1 MSAPHHARRL
11 RRALSDLELSTPTQ
25 PTTAEARSESIV
37 RIEEAIRAKT
47 RRRRAS
53 GAKAFVAVAAV
64 AAVLGIVVGVRRLPR
79 ARVAAFPPPQSTGTP
94 TQVVARPVGDG
105 SSVVVST
112 GQSPLETARVLS
124 GGSRVVTRPG
134 GRALLDFSTGTN
146 VLLGEGTDA
155 TVDAEGATQ
164 VVRVDRGTIDL
175 RVAKLATDQRF
186 LVQTPDAQ
194 VEVRGTQFRVSV
206 VDSDPLCG
214 AATRTRVSV
223 SEGVVVV
230 RRGAGEIRLTPGQQ
244 WPVGCDRTSAGAGSR
259 EEPAVSGAPRSSVS
273 ASSGLAP
280 NTPKLSQQN
289 ELFGRAVDAKRRG
302 DTAAAVAAFE
312 RLITNYP
319 NGPLAESAAL
329 ERMRLLRT
337 ADPAL
342 AAVAARQYLA
352 RYPNGSNRAEA
363 QAILAE
369 AR

>member
-1 MSAPHHARRL
+1 MSAPHYARQL
-11 RRALSDLELSTPTQ
+11 REALSDLELSSPTQ
-25 PTTAEARSESIV
+25 PTTLEARSESIA
-37 RIEEAIRAKT
+37 RIEAALLANA

-53 GAKAFVAVAAV
+53 GAKAFVVVAAV

-112 GQSPLETARVLS
+112 SQSPLETARVLS

-164 VVRVDRGTIDL
+164 IVRVDRGTIDL

-206 VDSDPLCG
+206 VDGDPLCG
-214 AATRTRVSV
+214 AGTRTRVSV

-230 RRGAGEIRLTPGQQ
+230 RAGAEEIRLAPGQQ
-244 WPVGCDRTSAGAGSR
+244 WPGGCNRTSGGAGSR
-259 EEPAVSGAPRSSVS
+259 EEPAVPDAPRSRIP
-273 ASSGLAP
+273 ASSSQAP
-280 NTPKLSQQN
+280 NTPKLSEQN

-302 DTAAAVAAFE
+302 DDAAAVAAFE
-312 RLITNYP
+312 RLITKYP

-329 ERMRLLRT
+329 ERIRLLRAT
-337 ADPAL
+337 APAL

-352 RYPNGSNRAEA
+352 RYPEGSNRAEA

-369 AR
+369 VR

>member
-1 MSAPHHARRL
+1 MSAPHYARRL
-11 RRALSDLELSTPTQ
+11 RQALTDLELSARTQ
-25 PTTAEARSESIV
+25 PTTAEARSESIA
-37 RIEEAIRAKT
+37 RIAEALRAKN

-79 ARVAAFPPPQSTGTP
+79 AGVAAFPPPQPARTS

-164 VVRVDRGTIDL
+164 IVRVDRGTIDL

-206 VDSDPLCG
+206 VDGDPLCG
-214 AATRTRVSV
+214 GGTRTRVAV

-230 RRGAGEIRLTPGQQ
+230 RDRAGEIRVAPGQQ
-244 WPVGCDRTSAGAGSR
+244 WPAGCDRTSGGADSR
-259 EEPAVSGAPRSSVS
+259 DEPAVPGAPRSSVP

-280 NTPKLSQQN
+280 STPKLREQN

-312 RLITNYP
+312 RLITKYP

-329 ERMRLLRT
+329 ERMRLLRAT
-337 ADPAL
+337 APAL

-352 RYPNGSNRAEA
+352 RYRDGSNRAEA